1 MKSYPLSDFLN
12 PERKNKY
19 LKKELEL
26 RAQSH
31 SSERRVIRRSR
42 DPEETQLLLRAAK
55 QDFERL
61 QEKGIL
67 EIDGRVW
74 KFHI

>member
-1 MKSYPLSDFLN
+1 MKSYSLSDFLN
-12 PERKNKY
+12 PERKNEY
-19 LKKELEL
+19 FQKELEL
-26 RAQSH
+26 RAQSPT
-31 SSERRVIRRSR
+31 SERRVIRRPR

-74 KFHI
+74 KFRI